1 MKVRVTLTID
11 VDPEAW
17 TLAYGTEP
25 DQIRDDVKTYVLGTV
40 QHSPPANEGGIL
52 NVIAR

>member
-1 MKVRVTLTID
+1 MKIRVTLTIE

-25 DQIRDDVKTYVLGTV
+25 EDLREDVKTYVLGTV
-40 QHSPPANEGGIL
+40 AECAAAREGGIQ
-52 NVIAR
+52 NVLVR